1 MKKKAKTKEKTDPY
15 AHLDQ
20 SDLLVFGYASKIF
33 RDDAKALSIDRGES
47 FIPWMGDSNL
57 KLDRYDGRIHL
68 TSVEPYLPSKHST
81 SELEEYER
89 AEEELCEEERWRALY
104 KDDLDEA
111 HEEEEEKK
119 RQTAAGQIGFSYEE
133 NGEELPAQGPEL
145 PPDHTLPEEEEE
157 EEEYVPD
164 PALQVTTDLVLPP
177 TIKLYSVILKTAKFL
192 STQGQQMEILLKA
205 KQASNPA
212 FQFLNPMDPLY
223 TFFKHLVY
231 MIKTKQFVPDAA
243 SEEPDDNS
251 SATLTYQPAAQR
263 ADIAPVIPT
272 IKYKQSADCSY
283 LALINKIKAV
293 APPPREATPPQL
305 EPEVKKE
312 LTPPPKVDT
321 PPPAAMAAT
330 PPPPDK
336 VDTPPPEAKTVEP
349 PATVAPGPRGPPPPR
364 HSYLRPPFRP
374 PPIHGLPPGPPPHV
388 YGPPPPGFGPPPFI
402 PPHPSLMG
410 HGPPPPSVHLQHP
423 PVQQVIQPPPL
434 LQASVPPPAA
444 ASNQPPPPGE
454 EGEMEVPPSAIQ
466 TIIDKMAS
474 YVARNG
480 RTFEEVVK
488 MKDRNKFSFLF
499 EGDKFHKYY
508 RHKLQVYTPESQ
520 EESKPIEPL
529 AFKVKKTE
537 EKDTHLPTA
546 SALPAEGSSGSG
558 DEGQDGSQAKE
569 PTSIRAE
576 TTIYDQG
583 EEKKRLEDQNKLKD
597 KLAAAARE
605 KMIIN
610 AKERA
615 TQLERKRKAAK
626 FLELLAM
633 KKPGVSSAEPV
644 ELEEG
649 ELPLGAW
656 PPVAPPGPPG
666 LVIPTLAGPVEIKSS
681 DSDSSHDSSTS
692 SSRRKRRKHGSKHRS
707 RSRDR
712 KKRRSRSRSSRKKKK
727 KKEKKKSKR
736 KHKSRSRSRSSSRS
750 RSRSPSRKKKRRR
763 TRRHS
768 SSDSDI
774 EEVTPHRSKVY
785 DPLRSLKTK
794 ENTPSSAGTADESE
808 AVVKVVQPA
817 LNEMTED
824 LRAKVRA
831 MLGSSN

>member
-68 TSVEPYLPSKHST
+68 TSVEPYLPTKHST

-119 RQTAAGQIGFSYEE
+119 RQTAAGQIGFSYDD

-145 PPDHTLPEEEEE
+145 PPDHALPEEEEE

-164 PALQVTTDLVLPP
+164 PALQVTPDLVLPP
-177 TIKLYSVILKTAKFL
+177 TTKLYSVILKTAKFL

-243 SEEPDDNS
+243 SEETEDNS
-251 SATLTYQPAAQR
+251 SANLTSQPAHR

-305 EPEVKKE
+305 EPEVEKE
-312 LTPPPKVDT
+312 STPPPKVDTPPPAAMAAT

-336 VDTPPPEAKTVEP
+336 VDTPPPEAKP
-349 PATVAPGPRGPPPPR
+349 GMPVAPGRPPPPR
-364 HSYLRPPFRP
+364 PSYLRPPFRP

-423 PVQQVIQPPPL
+423 PVQQVSQPPPL
-434 LQASVPPPAA
+434 LQPPSAG
-444 ASNQPPPPGE
+444 SHQPPPPGE
-454 EGEMEVPPSAIQ
+454 EGELEIPPPALQ

-499 EGDKFHKYY
+499 EGDKYHKYY
-508 RHKLQVYTPESQ
+508 RHKLQVYTPGSQ
-520 EESKPIEPL
+520 GESKNIEPL

-546 SALPAEGSSGSG
+546 SALTGEGSSGSG
-558 DEGQDGSQAKE
+558 DEEKGQDKE
-569 PTSIRAE
+569 PTTVE
-576 TTIYDQG
+576 TTVYEPG

-615 TQLERKRKAAK
+615 MQLERKRKAAK

-633 KKPGVSSAEPV
+633 KKPGASSAEPV

-666 LVIPTLAGPVEIKSS
+666 LVIPTLAGPLEIKSS
-681 DSDSSHDSSTS
+681 GIFHLSFY
-692 SSRRKRRKHGSKHRS
+692 
-707 RSRDR
+707 
-712 KKRRSRSRSSRKKKK
+712 
-727 KKEKKKSKR
+727 
-736 KHKSRSRSRSSSRS
+736 
-750 RSRSPSRKKKRRR
+750 
-763 TRRHS
+763 
-768 SSDSDI
+768 I
-774 EEVTPHRSKVY
+774 W
-785 DPLRSLKTK
+785 
-794 ENTPSSAGTADESE
+794 
-808 AVVKVVQPA
+808 Q
-817 LNEMTED
+817 
-824 LRAKVRA
+824 
-831 MLGSSN
+831 